1 MNKTANIQA
10 SFSLPDVLV
19 EDKIER
25 MGNNQMK
32 ITIPK
37 TRSMAKDS
45 APIVYAVQPLICDG
59 LFRPRRGAPVKLEC
73 AGLCT
78 NWGEC
83 YRSLRGLV
91 VVVFLV
97 CIIPLRY

>member
-37 TRSMAKDS
+37 NRSMAKDS
-45 APIVYAVQPLICDG
+45 APIVYAVQGLHMALWRFRSTFLSPETKTGYRAKPL
-59 LFRPRRGAPVKLEC
+59 LAAVHPP
-73 AGLCT
+73 
-78 NWGEC
+78 
-83 YRSLRGLV
+83 
-91 VVVFLV
+91 
-97 CIIPLRY
+97 

>member
-37 TRSMAKDS
+37 NRSMAKDS
-45 APIVYAVQPLICDG
+45 APIVYAVRIVYNLVSAEVVLVSFKITKRTMRPDMGYIRCCHTLV
-59 LFRPRRGAPVKLEC
+59 LF
-73 AGLCT
+73 
-78 NWGEC
+78 
-83 YRSLRGLV
+83 
-91 VVVFLV
+91 
-97 CIIPLRY
+97 

>member
-37 TRSMAKDS
+37 NRSMAKDS
-45 APIVYAVQPLICDG
+45 APIVYAVQR
-59 LFRPRRGAPVKLEC
+59 FVYGAYPKGYAPYTL
-73 AGLCT
+73 LC
-78 NWGEC
+78 
-83 YRSLRGLV
+83 LRFYSV
-91 VVVFLV
+91 PKTFPFNV
-97 CIIPLRY
+97 

>member
-45 APIVYAVQPLICDG
+45 APIVYAVQVLYM
-59 LFRPRRGAPVKLEC
+59 K
-73 AGLCT
+73 
-78 NWGEC
+78 
-83 YRSLRGLV
+83 RSLPIGGYDFIYIV
-91 VVVFLV
+91 SISFL
-97 CIIPLRY
+97 LFNFK

>member
-37 TRSMAKDS
+37 TRSMAKDL
-45 APIVYAVQPLICDG
+45 APIVYAVQCL
-59 LFRPRRGAPVKLEC
+59 
-73 AGLCT
+73 
-78 NWGEC
+78 
-83 YRSLRGLV
+83 YM
-91 VVVFLV
+91 V
-97 CIIPLRY
+97 CCVI